1 MRPFLGAL
9 CAVVALLIAD
19 DCAAAT
25 DSALPLVRL
34 TNAATP
40 APAPFCLGGVL
51 SERPTGD
58 YLTVSDYPAFAAL
71 VADIRRAFICGDSIP
86 PFLPTSERAGFT
98 SRHR

>member
-1 MRPFLGAL
+1 LRRCDGQRPAARAPDQRCDAGT
-9 CAVVALLIAD
+9 AVLACPIA
-19 DCAAAT
+19 
-25 DSALPLVRL
+25 
-34 TNAATP
+34 
-40 APAPFCLGGVL
+40 CLGGVL
-51 SERPTGD
+51 NERPTGD